1 MGAYLVSEIRTDRL
15 GTERISKLLR
25 ELSVPA
31 ILGMIINATY
41 NVVDGIF
48 IGRGVGKEALAGIT
62 VAFPVNMVSF
72 AVIVML
78 ATGGSAL
85 FSIYLGQR
93 DYEKASYCVGNS
105 YTLAGLMLGSLI
117 LLVLLFM
124 NSILQAFG
132 GSGEVLNYAGQYL
145 GFVLP
150 FHLVLGYQVLWENFT
165 RAEGNARVAM
175 RSMMLTSILNIALD
189 YLFIMRFG
197 WGVRG
202 AAIATGI
209 AQVVGTIYL
218 ARYVFL
224 NSRRL
229 VVARKYLILQKDV
242 VRSILGIG
250 VSAFARQ
257 TTFSLQA
264 LILNNMVV
272 AYGGDLGLAILGV
285 LARIFTFMVL
295 PIFGVVQ
302 GMRPILSYNYGAKK
316 MKRAR
321 ETVKLSILWATGV
334 LVIGF
339 LGTQL
344 LATQILSIFTE
355 DAEMIREG
363 ARVLRICTL
372 VFPIISVQMVGSAS
386 FQSLGRPVLALVFSV
401 IRQILL
407 FIPLVL
413 VLPHFMGF
421 DGIWWTYPIS
431 DVLAMLATGV
441 VLVREMRKMRD
452 DEGRIALKQ

>member
-1 MGAYLVSEIRTDRL
+1 MSEIRTDRL
-15 GTERISKLLR
+15 GTERVSKLLR

-78 ATGGSAL
+78 ATGGSAM

-93 DYEKASYCVGNS
+93 DQENASYCVGNS
-105 YTLAGLMLGSLI
+105 YTLTGLMLGSFI
-117 LLVLLFM
+117 LVALLFK
-124 NSILQAFG
+124 SYILQAFG
-132 GSGEVLNYAGQYL
+132 GSGIVLDYADQYL
-145 GFVLP
+145 GIVLP
-150 FHLVLGYQVLWENFT
+150 FHLVLGYQVLWENLT
-165 RAEGNARVAM
+165 RAEGNARIAM
-175 RSMMLTSILNIALD
+175 RSMMLTSILNIILD

-202 AAIATGI
+202 AAVATGI
-209 AQVVGTIYL
+209 AQMVGTLYL
-218 ARYVFL
+218 GRYVFL

-229 VVARKYLILQKDV
+229 VVARKYLKLKKNI
-242 VRSILGIG
+242 VRAILGVG

-285 LARIFTFMVL
+285 LARIFTFLVL
-295 PIFGVVQ
+295 PVFGVIQ
-302 GMRPILSYNYGAKK
+302 GMRPVLSYNFGAKK

-321 ETVKLSILWATGV
+321 ETVKLSMLWATGFLV
-334 LVIGF
+334 LGF

-344 LATQILSIFTE
+344 LATQIFSIFTE
-355 DAEMIREG
+355 DAELVREG
-363 ARVLRICTL
+363 ARILRICTM

-386 FQSLGRPVLALVFSV
+386 FQSLDRPVLALMFSV

-407 FIPLVL
+407 FIPLL
-413 VLPHFMGF
+413 LILPSFMGF

-431 DVLAMLATGV
+431 DVLAMVATGV
-441 VLVREMRKMRD
+441 VLLHEMKKMRD
-452 DEGRIALKQ
+452 DEERTALSQ